1 MKGVIALILVVIIG
15 AVVVVNMQYDQVEK
29 RVLPILNPTDVNK
42 ALVDSSLHN
51 KGLNHTILDFNL
63 INQNG
68 ESVTQNIIKN
78 KVVISDFFFTTCPGI
93 CPKMTNQ
100 IKRVHDEFLNDDHVI
115 ILSHTVWPEVDS
127 AEVLK
132 AYAELHDAQAK
143 RWQFL
148 TGDKEH
154 LYKLAR
160 QSYLVAP
167 SITDT
172 NYDQGGEGDF
182 IHTTNVA
189 LIDKKRQIRGF
200 YGGTDSVEIQQLIDD
215 IYLLLESNNDQ

>member
-1 MKGVIALILVVIIG
+1 MKKVIALLSIVAIG
-15 AVVVVNMQYDQVEK
+15 AVIVMIMQKEQLEK

-51 KGLNHTILDFNL
+51 KGINHTILDFNL
-63 INQNG
+63 TNQNG
-68 ESVTQNIIKN
+68 EQVDQNLIKD
-78 KVVISDFFFTTCPGI
+78 KIVISDFFFTTCPGI

-100 IKRVHDEFLNDDHVI
+100 LKRVHDEFLENDNVI
-115 ILSHTVWPEVDS
+115 LLSHTVWPEVDS
-127 AEVLK
+127 VETMK
-132 AYAELHDAQAK
+132 AYADLYEADAK

-148 TGDKEH
+148 TGDKNH

-172 NYDQGGEGDF
+172 TFDQGGEGDF
-182 IHTTNVA
+182 IHTTNVS
-189 LIDKKRQIRGF
+189 LVDRKRQIRGF
-200 YGGTDSVEIQQLIDD
+200 YNGVDSVEIKQLIEDV
-215 IYLLLESNNDQ
+215 YLLLEAL